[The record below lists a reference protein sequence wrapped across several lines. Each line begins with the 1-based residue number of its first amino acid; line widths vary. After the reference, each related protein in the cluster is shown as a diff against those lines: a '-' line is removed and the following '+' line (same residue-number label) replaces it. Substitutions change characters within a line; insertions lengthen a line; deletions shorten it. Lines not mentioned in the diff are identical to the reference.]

1 MSLLKIAF
9 PSEKIT
15 IKAGVSKRGND
26 YSLRLQHGL
35 VTLPSG
41 EIRKV
46 EISLGDERPPFPA
59 NKAMTFDVGKVIA
72 VSAYGKFEVDSRA
85 VVDAIA

>member
-15 IKAGVSKRGND
+15 IKSGVSKRGKD

-35 VTLPSG
+35 VTLPNG

-46 EISLGDERPPFPA
+46 EISLGDERPAFPA
-59 NKAMTFDVGKVIA
+59 NKPLSFDLGKVIS
-72 VSAYGKFEVDSRA
+72 VSAYGQFEIDSRA
-85 VVDAIA
+85 IVDAIA